1 MFGANSSAFGTS
13 GFGDK
18 SSSGNAFANQS
29 NPFATSS
36 TNSGF
41 GGFGAFKNTGAS
53 SNASSQQSGFGG
65 FGAKSDAPSQ
75 LSAFGSTGLG
85 NTTNTTSG
93 FGSSGFGST
102 GFAKSTPPSNSGFG
116 SSGFGAKSNPTAS
129 AFGQSG
135 FGSSG
140 FLQTNTSN
148 SSSLP
153 FGQMGTQINHH
164 HLEQQPHNLL
174 PLDLQQLSH
183 LITNLHH
190 SVKLTHQIH
199 LLFQIQLQPPRQP
212 TLHLHLD
219 HLTIILQTLLVANL
233 QQARHLGKYK
243 HLLLHLV
250 PAIKPNL
257 HLERH
262 QLKIQIWDLGQTIQH
277 RLSRTLIRIRQLPTM
292 PTHLDQHLRLHLP
305 SRSYQLNLNPSH
317 KLKLPG
323 V

>member
-1 MFGANSSAFGTS
+1 MFGGNSSAFGTS
-13 GFGDK
+13 GFGNK

-53 SNASSQQSGFGG
+53 SNASSQQSGIGG

-85 NTTNTTSG
+85 NTTNG

-135 FGSSG
+135 FDHQD
-140 FLQTNTSN
+140 FCRQIPATAAVCHLDKWE
-148 SSSLP
+148 
-153 FGQMGTQINHH
+153 TQINHH
-164 HLEQQPHNLL
+164 RLEQQPHNLL

-219 HLTIILQTLLVANL
+219 HLTIFKPFWWPIFNKLAIWANTNIFFYIWC
-233 QQARHLGKYK
+233 QQSNAICIWNGINSKYK
-243 HLLLHLV
+243 SGIWV
-250 PAIKPNL
+250 KQFSIDYR
-257 HLERH
+257 EH
-262 QLKIQIWDLGQTIQH
+262 QSEFVNYQQCQPIWIN
-277 RLSRTLIRIRQLPTM
+277 I
-292 PTHLDQHLRLHLP
+292 
-305 SRSYQLNLNPSH
+305 
-317 KLKLPG
+317 
-323 V
+323 

>member
-1 MFGANSSAFGTS
+1 MFGGNSSAFGTP
-13 GFGDK
+13 GFGNK

-53 SNASSQQSGFGG
+53 SNASSQQSGIGG

-85 NTTNTTSG
+85 NTTNTTTG

-153 FGQMGTQINHH
+153 FGQMGNTNKPSPFGTTASQPSAFGSTATQPSNNKPSPFG
-164 HLEQQPHNLL
+164 QTNLL
-174 PLDLQQLSH
+174 
-183 LITNLHH
+183 
-190 SVKLTHQIH
+190 V
-199 LLFQIQLQPPRQP
+199 QIQLQPPRQP
-212 TLHLHLD
+212 TLPLHLD

-233 QQARHLGKYK
+233 QQARHLGKHK

-277 RLSRTLIRIRQLPTM
+277 RLSRTPIRIRQLPTM

>member
-1 MFGANSSAFGTS
+1 MHRLNGVRLVVQDLATQPIQQVDLEVQDLEVQDLPNQHLHLIVVLVLAGLEPRVTQQLQHLDSLDLDHQDFCRQIPATAAVCHL
-13 GFGDK
+13 DK
-18 SSSGNAFANQS
+18 WE
-29 NPFATSS
+29 
-36 TNSGF
+36 
-41 GGFGAFKNTGAS
+41 
-53 SNASSQQSGFGG
+53 
-65 FGAKSDAPSQ
+65 
-75 LSAFGSTGLG
+75 
-85 NTTNTTSG
+85 
-93 FGSSGFGST
+93 
-102 GFAKSTPPSNSGFG
+102 
-116 SSGFGAKSNPTAS
+116 
-129 AFGQSG
+129 
-135 FGSSG
+135 
-140 FLQTNTSN
+140 
-148 SSSLP
+148 
-153 FGQMGTQINHH
+153 TQINHH
-164 HLEQQPHNLL
+164 RLEQQPHNLL

-199 LLFQIQLQPPRQP
+199 LLVQIQLQPPRQP
-212 TLHLHLD
+212 TLPLHLD

-233 QQARHLGKYK
+233 QQARHLGKHK